1 MDYLDTFASYVN
13 ISQERKNCWYTA
25 VLILLMA
32 AKEKNSMTRLVGNRS
47 FGEFPWEVLLDRE
60 IINEFFQKNKDASCN
75 ADLRFIIVQADE
87 LWRWIQ
93 GQVQKELPDLWS
105 EIERQRIKSSPTHMN
120 SCNFSRSSSSCK

>member
-13 ISQERKNCWYTA
+13 ISQERKSCWYTA

-60 IINEFFQKNKDASCN
+60 IINEFFSKK
-75 ADLRFIIVQADE
+75 
-87 LWRWIQ
+87 
-93 GQVQKELPDLWS
+93 
-105 EIERQRIKSSPTHMN
+105 QR
-120 SCNFSRSSSSCK
+120 CLL